1 MNTANG
7 AAVDRA
13 PDALEPVTAWR
24 AWFVGRES
32 DDGSPRLHSV
42 IHNCEWPVAKKLE
55 ASCLTTRG
63 IVSRPHRAPA
73 DGCQCGIYGTARVD
87 GLANYVGHGLGPV
100 PRIQAIGLVRLWGVV
115 REHEHGWRGSRAY
128 PCRLWLPT
136 HDFRDEPID
145 NWDELALAPTTAF
158 PSRCSTAAVRTR
170 PLHRCVRGRRPAIT
184 HPPTTREPSAGS
196 DGSASEIV
204 VGSP

>member
-1 MNTANG
+1 METANG

-63 IVSRPHRAPA
+63 IVSRPHPAPA

-145 NWDELALAPTTAF
+145 NWDELATALADYGVPVNVLDGGRSHEALASLRAWEAARDHAPADDPRTV
-158 PSRCSTAAVRTR
+158 SRFG
-170 PLHRCVRGRRPAIT
+170 PLR
-184 HPPTTREPSAGS
+184 
-196 DGSASEIV
+196 
-204 VGSP
+204 

>member
-42 IHNCEWPVAKKLE
+42 IHNCEWPVARKLE

-63 IVSRPHRAPA
+63 IVSRPHPAPA

-145 NWDELALAPTTAF
+145 NWDELALALADYGVPVEVLDGGRSHEALASLRAWQAARDHAPTDDPRTV
-158 PSRCSTAAVRTR
+158 SRF
-170 PLHRCVRGRRPAIT
+170 GRLR
-184 HPPTTREPSAGS
+184 
-196 DGSASEIV
+196 
-204 VGSP
+204 

>member
-1 MNTANG
+1 MNTAN
-7 AAVDRA
+7 APAVDQA

-145 NWDELALAPTTAF
+145 NWDELALALADYGVPVEVLDGGRSHEALASLRVWEAARDHAPADDPRTV
-158 PSRCSTAAVRTR
+158 SRF
-170 PLHRCVRGRRPAIT
+170 GRLR
-184 HPPTTREPSAGS
+184 
-196 DGSASEIV
+196 
-204 VGSP
+204 

>member
-145 NWDELALAPTTAF
+145 NWDELAIALADYGVPVEVLDGGRSHEALASLRAWEAACDHAPADDPRTV
-158 PSRCSTAAVRTR
+158 SRF
-170 PLHRCVRGRRPAIT
+170 GRLR
-184 HPPTTREPSAGS
+184 
-196 DGSASEIV
+196 
-204 VGSP
+204 

>member
-1 MNTANG
+1 MASTNG
-7 AAVDRA
+7 AAPDRA

-32 DDGSPRLHSV
+32 DGEPPRLHSV
-42 IHNCEWPVAKKLE
+42 IHNCEWPVGQELE

-63 IVSRPHRAPA
+63 IVSRPHPAPA

-115 REHEHGWRGSRAY
+115 REHEHGWRASRGY

-136 HDFRDEPID
+136 HDFRDERIE
-145 NWDELALAPTTAF
+145 NWDELAMALADYGVP
-158 PSRCSTAAVRTR
+158 VEM
-170 PLHRCVRGRRPAIT
+170 LERGRSHEALASLRAWEASLGTTLNGGARAVGRPG
-184 HPPTTREPSAGS
+184 RQ
-196 DGSASEIV
+196 V
-204 VGSP
+204 R

>member
-32 DDGSPRLHSV
+32 DDGSPRLHSI

-63 IVSRPHRAPA
+63 IVSRPHPAPA

-115 REHEHGWRGSRAY
+115 REHEYGWRGSRAY

-145 NWDELALAPTTAF
+145 NWDELAIALADYGVPVEVLDGGRSHEALASLRAWEAARDHAPADDPRTV
-158 PSRCSTAAVRTR
+158 SRF
-170 PLHRCVRGRRPAIT
+170 GRLR
-184 HPPTTREPSAGS
+184 
-196 DGSASEIV
+196 
-204 VGSP
+204 